1 LIPKQYAARLIFD
14 TLHERAAKFT
24 PIMGVMD
31 DRARG
36 LVCSPAQGC
45 GLLRFAPASTASFFD
60 PTQQKTE
67 FIQQILIIAKRA
79 THWLGVAKNRLR
91 ESGSRQDV

>member
-1 LIPKQYAARLIFD
+1 MSGRRNSRQSWASWTTGRAVSYAVLPKGAASSAG
-14 TLHERAAKFT
+14 EYCV
-24 PIMGVMD
+24 P
-31 DRARG
+31 
-36 LVCSPAQGC
+36 
-45 GLLRFAPASTASFFD
+45 FD

-67 FIQQILIIAKRA
+67 FIQQIQIIAKRA

>member
-1 LIPKQYAARLIFD
+1 VRPA
-14 TLHERAAKFT
+14 
-24 PIMGVMD
+24 PI
-31 DRARG
+31 
-36 LVCSPAQGC
+36 
-45 GLLRFAPASTASFFD
+45 STGKYCVLFD

-67 FIQQILIIAKRA
+67 FIQQIQIIAKRA